1 MFGFL
6 GSDGSRKPSPALQ
19 QALLKQGL
27 PSSENANSLRVLTES
42 GGYAGRVV
50 QYFRVFDARQAEQ
63 SKSKARKFTDLDGQP
78 GLIVAS
84 GHIDQHGVVCLNGR
98 EQAATAA
105 HAAAAPDRVPA
116 ARSDHSDDE
125 HLVFHGVNEPS
136 TP

>member
-6 GSDGSRKPSPALQ
+6 GADGSRKPSPALQ
-19 QALLKQGL
+19 KALLKQGL

-50 QYFRVFDARQAEQ
+50 QYFRVFDAHQAEQ

-84 GHIDQHGVVCLNGR
+84 GHIDQHGVVYLNGR

-105 HAAAAPDRVPA
+105 QVAAPDRVPA
-116 ARSDHSDDE
+116 ARADHSDDE
-125 HLVFHGVNEPS
+125 HLVFPGVNEPS